1 MIKNIITFV
10 FTIVFIIVFTCL
22 VIIPLINNLIQNYIF
37 EDYDRRVLI
46 NEDNNDIILFK
57 INDSVSDMKTL
68 NIIYQ
73 CEKEKEDEEKENEIV

>member
-37 EDYDRRVLI
+37 EDYDKRVLI

-57 INDSVSDMKTL
+57 INHSVSDMKTL
-68 NIIYQ
+68 NIIYNYGFY
-73 CEKEKEDEEKENEIV
+73 KYRRF